1 MGFRPKLIPTLF
13 TVPALMTLLFLG
25 TWQVERLGWKQALID
40 KLQVRSAQTPG
51 AIPTGPLNEEDHEFL
66 PIKVKG
72 VYDNAHEFLLVNRSL
87 NGEAGINVVTPLK
100 LDDGTT
106 VLVNRGWVP
115 FEMRD
120 KDLRMDGR
128 LEGEQTVTGLLR
140 FVKPR
145 STIESWVVPDNEPKN
160 NAWFNIDPQAM
171 AKQAGLESFPD
182 YYILS
187 SDRSERGNMPR
198 GRQWTVDV
206 RNDHLQYAIT
216 WYSLAL
222 GLLVI
227 YIVYHRKNAAEDK
240 S

>member
-13 TVPALMTLLFLG
+13 SLPVFIVTLFLG
-25 TWQVERLGWKQALID
+25 TWQVERLQWKQDLIE
-40 KLQVRSAQTPG
+40 KLQQRSTQVPG
-51 AIPTGPLNEEDHEFL
+51 AIPAEPLNEDDHEFM
-66 PIKVKG
+66 PVQVEG
-72 VYDNAHEFLLVNRSL
+72 VYDHEQEFHLVNRSL

-100 LDDGTT
+100 LDDGKTI
-106 VLVNRGWVP
+106 LVNRGWVP
-115 FEMRD
+115 FELRD
-120 KDLRMDGR
+120 KAQRPDG
-128 LEGEQTVTGLLR
+128 LLPGERTVTGLLR

-145 STIESWVVPDNEPKN
+145 SMIENWVVPENEPGN
-160 NAWFNIDPQAM
+160 NAWFNIDPEAM
-171 AKQAGLESFPD
+171 AKQAGLPSLPE

-187 SDRSERGNMPR
+187 SDQSERGNLPQ
-198 GRQWTVDV
+198 GRQWTLDV

-227 YIVYHRKNAAEDK
+227 YVIYHRKAAAEEK

>member
-13 TVPALMTLLFLG
+13 SIPAFLTLIFLG
-25 TWQVERLGWKQALID
+25 TWQVQRLDWKQDLID
-40 KLQVRSAQTPG
+40 KLQDRSAQAPA
-51 AIPTGPLNEEDHEFL
+51 AIPAGPLNADDHEFL
-66 PIKVKG
+66 PIRVTG
-72 VYDNAHEFLLVNRSL
+72 VYDNEQEFHLVNRSL
-87 NGEAGINVVTPLK
+87 NGEAGINVVTPLRLK
-100 LDDGTT
+100 DGGTI
-106 VLVNRGWVP
+106 LVNRGWVP

-120 KDLRMDGR
+120 VALRPEG
-128 LEGEQTVTGLLR
+128 LLAGEQTVTGLLR

-145 STIESWVVPDNEPKN
+145 STIERWVVPENEPGN
-160 NAWFNIDPQAM
+160 NAWFNIDPDAM
-171 AKQAGLESFPD
+171 ARQAGLQSLPP

-187 SDRSERGNMPR
+187 SDQSERGQLPR
-198 GRQWTVDV
+198 GRQWSPDV

-227 YIVYHRKNAAEDK
+227 YIVYHRKHAVENE

>member
-13 TVPALMTLLFLG
+13 SLPVFIAMLFLG
-25 TWQVERLGWKQALID
+25 TWQVQRLEWKQDLIE
-40 KLQVRSAQTPG
+40 KLQQRSAQAPG
-51 AIPTGPLNEEDHEFL
+51 AIPDGPLNEDEHEFT
-66 PIKVKG
+66 PVRVQG
-72 VYDNAHEFLLVNRSL
+72 VYDHDNEFHLVNRSL

-100 LDDGTT
+100 MNDGKT
-106 VLVNRGWVP
+106 VLINRGWVP

-120 KDLRMDGR
+120 VALRPDG
-128 LEGEQTVTGLLR
+128 LLQGGQTVTGLLR

-145 STIESWVVPDNEPKN
+145 STIESWVVPENEPAN
-160 NAWFNIDPQAM
+160 NAWFNIDPAAM
-171 AKQAGLESFPD
+171 AKQARLPSLPE

-187 SDRSERGNMPR
+187 SDQSERGNLPQ
-198 GRQWTVDV
+198 GRQLSLDV

-216 WYSLAL
+216 WYCLAL

-227 YIVYHRKNAAEDK
+227 YVIYHRKTAAEEE

>member
-13 TVPALMTLLFLG
+13 SLPVFIVTLFLG
-25 TWQVERLGWKQALID
+25 TWQVERLQWKQALIE
-40 KLQVRSAQTPG
+40 KLQQRSTQVPG
-51 AIPTGPLNEEDHEFL
+51 AIPAEPLNEDDHEFM
-66 PIKVKG
+66 PVQVEG
-72 VYDNAHEFLLVNRSL
+72 VYDHDQEFHLVNRSL

-100 LDDGTT
+100 MDDGKTI
-106 VLVNRGWVP
+106 LVNRGWVP
-115 FEMRD
+115 FELRD
-120 KDLRMDGR
+120 KAQRPDG
-128 LEGEQTVTGLLR
+128 LLPGEQTVTGLLR

-145 STIESWVVPDNEPKN
+145 SMIENWVVPENEPGN
-160 NAWFNIDPQAM
+160 NAWFNIDPEAM
-171 AKQAGLESFPD
+171 AEQAGLPSLPE

-187 SDRSERGNMPR
+187 SDQSERGNLPQ
-198 GRQWTVDV
+198 GRQWTLDV

-227 YIVYHRKNAAEDK
+227 YVIYHRKAAAEEK

>member
-1 MGFRPKLIPTLF
+1 MGFRPKLVPTLF
-13 TVPALMTLLFLG
+13 TIPTFLVLIFLG
-25 TWQVERLGWKQALID
+25 TWQVQRLDWKQDLID
-40 KLQVRSAQTPG
+40 KLQVRSAQAPD
-51 AIPTGPLNEEDHEFL
+51 AIPTGTLNQEDHEFL
-66 PIKVKG
+66 PVQVQG
-72 VYDNAHEFLLVNRSL
+72 VYDHDHEFHLVNRSL

-100 LDDGTT
+100 LKDGGTI
-106 VLVNRGWVP
+106 LVNRGWVP
-115 FEMRD
+115 FELRD
-120 KDLRMDGR
+120 KALRPDGMPT
-128 LEGEQTVTGLLR
+128 GEQTVTGLLR

-145 STIESWVVPDNEPKN
+145 STIEEWVVPENEPGN

-171 AKQAGLESFPD
+171 ATQAGLSHLPD
-182 YYILS
+182 HYILS
-187 SDRSERGNMPR
+187 SDQSERGNLPR

-227 YIVYHRKNAAEDK
+227 YILFHRKIAAEDK

>member
-13 TVPALMTLLFLG
+13 SVPAFLVMIFLG
-25 TWQVERLGWKQALID
+25 TWQVQRLEWKQDLIEM
-40 KLQVRSAQTPG
+40 LQVRSAQAPS
-51 AIPTGPLNEEDHEFL
+51 AIPAAPLTADEHEFL
-66 PIKVKG
+66 PVQVKG
-72 VYDNAHEFLLVNRSL
+72 VYDHENEFHLVNRAL

-100 LDDGTT
+100 MDDGRTI
-106 VLVNRGWVP
+106 LVNRGWVP

-120 KDLRMDGR
+120 KALRAEG
-128 LEGEQTVTGLLR
+128 LLAGEQTVTGLLR

-145 STIESWVVPDNEPKN
+145 STIETWVVPENEPQN
-160 NAWFNIDPQAM
+160 NAWFNIDPAAM
-171 AKQAGLESFPD
+171 AKQADVPSLPE

-187 SDRSERGNMPR
+187 SDQSERGMLPR
-198 GRQWTVDV
+198 GRQWTLDV

-227 YIVYHRKNAAEDK
+227 YVIYHRKTAAEERP
-240 S
+240 